1 MKKYLPW
8 IPKVIVAIILLQTLA
23 FKFTSHP
30 DSVALFSALGVES
43 WGRYATGIIEL
54 MTSILILIPKYSRIG
69 AFLAVGI
76 MAGAI
81 LSHLAILGISVNG
94 DGGALFGMAVVTFL
108 CAAYVFF
115 TEKHPKIF
123 GF

>member
-43 WGRYATGIIEL
+43 WGRYATGVIEL
-54 MTSILILIPKYSRIG
+54 FTSILILIPKYSRIG
-69 AFLAVGI
+69 AFLASGI

-81 LSHLAILGISVNG
+81 LSHLVILGISVNG

-115 TEKHPKIF
+115 TEKYPKIL